1 MTSDAPINMPNAD
14 ILEQLYRKI
23 EARKSAPVSESYSA
37 ALLAGAPEKPAR
49 KLAEET
55 TEVVIEALKSDK
67 EALSRES
74 ADLLYHLL
82 VVWVAAGL
90 TPEEV
95 WQELAR
101 RQHQSGLAE
110 KASRS

>member
-1 MTSDAPINMPNAD
+1 MTSDAPITMPNAY

-23 EARKSAPVSESYSA
+23 EARKAAPVSESYSA
-37 ALLAGAPEKPAR
+37 ALLAGAPEMPVR
-49 KLAEET
+49 KLVEET

-67 EALSRES
+67 EALVHES

-90 TPEEV
+90 TPDEV
-95 WQELAR
+95 WKELAR